1 MARATGKKGT
11 TRART
16 PARTT
21 VGAKAAGKTMAS
33 RKAPAAKPMAKGD
46 SYVCEVCGLAVIV
59 DEACGCGEMCEVT
72 CCEQPMKKVRKAR
85 VAKK

>member
-1 MARATGKKGT
+1 MARATDKKGT

-16 PARTT
+16 PARSTT
-21 VGAKAAGKTMAS
+21 GTKAAGKTTAS
-33 RKAPAAKPMAKGD
+33 RKAPAAKAMAKGD

-85 VAKK
+85 AAKK